1 MTRADTYRFIDPR
14 TLAGLRDLELA
25 ARTVVDGLMF
35 GAHPSRLPGPG
46 LEFSQYRGYQ
56 PGDDLR
62 RVDWKLFARAD
73 RYWVREAD
81 TATSVTVH
89 LAIDTSASMAQ
100 AERGLSKLDYARL
113 LAAALALLALRQG
126 DAVGLHALTDA
137 APQVLPPQRGLRH
150 LHRVLN
156 LLASLSPAG
165 VWPAWPQIEK
175 LFTAGGRRG
184 LAVLISD
191 LCEREEEIRTVA
203 AKLAALR
210 HDVAVFHVVARGD
223 VAFDY
228 HGPVAFEELETGRRI
243 EVDADAARDA
253 YLARLAAATADLR
266 GSLAEARAD
275 YVRLTIDEPVDT
287 ALRHYLRRRARGP
300 AA

>member
-1 MTRADTYRFIDPR
+1 VRQAAPSRLIDPR
-14 TLAGLRDLELA
+14 TLAALRDLELA
-25 ARTVVDGLMF
+25 ARAVVDGLMF

-62 RVDWKLFARAD
+62 RVDWRLFARAD

-89 LAIDTSASMAQ
+89 LAVDTSASMAQ
-100 AERGLSKLDYARL
+100 AEQGVSKLDYARL

-126 DAVGLHALTDA
+126 DAVGLYGLNDVATRILA
-137 APQVLPPQRGLRH
+137 PQRGQRH
-150 LHRVLN
+150 LHRVLSV
-156 LLASLSPAG
+156 LESLAPAG
-165 VWPAWPQIEK
+165 VWPGWPRLET

-184 LAVLISD
+184 LIVLITD
-191 LCEREEEIRTVA
+191 LCEREEEIRAVA

-210 HDVAVFHVVARGD
+210 HDVTVLHVVARGD
-223 VAFDY
+223 VTFDY

-243 EVDADAARDA
+243 EVDADAARA
-253 YLARLAAATADLR
+253 GYLERLARDTADLR
-266 GSLAEARAD
+266 GTLAEARAD
-275 YVRLTIDEPVDT
+275 YARLPLDEPLDR
-287 ALRHYLRRRARGP
+287 ALRHYLSRRARR
-300 AA
+300 AAA